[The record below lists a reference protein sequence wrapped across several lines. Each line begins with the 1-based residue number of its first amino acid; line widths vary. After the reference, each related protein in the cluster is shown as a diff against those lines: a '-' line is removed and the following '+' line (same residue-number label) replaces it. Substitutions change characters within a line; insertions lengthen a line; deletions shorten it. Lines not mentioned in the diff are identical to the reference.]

1 MRRRDVAEEAAEAAG
16 NIGSLRIPG
25 QDKGAGTGKTVP
37 AIAISA

>member
-1 MRRRDVAEEAAEAAG
+1 MEIASKAAG
-16 NIGSLRIPG
+16 NIGSLRISG